1 MNDNTVLLELLREI
15 NQESEAKDVMRACK
29 IAASTVEA
37 LQAEVDQLESNYLV
51 VNFGHGT
58 IEVAE
63 GISEGTYALMLG
75 NGGSGVVGEDLQG
88 DRHMTKH
95 ETLAVLKFHSLA
107 SIDVVLSR
115 LNRLR
120 QRMINHEP
128 VEIKNDSGEVVE
140 IVTPKLKEQSH
151 D

>member
-1 MNDNTVLLELLREI
+1 MNQKFIDDQIEVQKELHAQI
-15 NQESEAKDVMRACK
+15 KK
-29 IAASTVEA
+29 
-37 LQAEVDQLESNYLV
+37 LQAEVERLKSDYLI
-51 VNFGHGT
+51 VNFGHGS

-63 GISEGTYALMLG
+63 GISEDAYALILG
-75 NGGSGVVGEDLQG
+75 DGGSGIVGEDLQG

-120 QRMINHEP
+120 QRMVNHEP
-128 VEIKNDSGEVVE
+128 VEIKNDLGEIIEV
-140 IVTPKLKEQSH
+140 ITPKLQGASK
-151 D
+151 